1 MARRSKIIAGLKD
14 AVRYARGER
23 TRGTS
28 YVVKVPPPLDV
39 RAIRQREGLSQKA
52 FAAKYGIQGLKEAL
66 AYSRGD
72 KSVGKSRIVRVADR
86 LNVRV
91 IRDRLGM
98 TQKEFALRYGFSLG
112 AVQNWEQGRRRP
124 HGSNRILLTLI
135 DRIPDQIERALQAA

>member
-98 TQKEFALRYGFSLG
+98 TQKESRSATASRWAPCRTGSRAG
-112 AVQNWEQGRRRP
+112 AGRTGRTAY
-124 HGSNRILLTLI
+124 S
-135 DRIPDQIERALQAA
+135 